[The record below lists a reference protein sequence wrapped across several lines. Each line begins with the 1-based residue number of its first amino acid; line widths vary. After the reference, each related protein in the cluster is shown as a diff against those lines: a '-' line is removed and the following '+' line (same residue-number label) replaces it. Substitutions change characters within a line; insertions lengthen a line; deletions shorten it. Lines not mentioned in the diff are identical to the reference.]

1 MKKNTNKKKSLK
13 KARGKPAMQQT
24 LKTAINC
31 SGITLH
37 SGENI
42 SITLHPAEPNTGI
55 VFRRSDI
62 AGGNVCIP
70 AHWSRISDTR
80 LCTALSDGTDVSIS
94 TVEHLMAALAGCSI
108 DNLLVEIKGGEIPAM
123 DGSAAP
129 FVFLI
134 ECAGIVEQD
143 VPRHAIRVLKSV
155 SVTQGSSF
163 ASLTPVVD
171 SLDVFSI
178 NMEIDFDSAAI
189 SRQNYLF
196 HFAGDAFKSEI
207 SRARTF
213 GFLHEVD
220 DLRDSGLALG
230 GSLDNAVVISGGQV
244 LNKDG
249 LRYKDEFVRHKVLD
263 SFGDLYLA
271 GSPLIGHFHGIRS
284 GHNLN
289 HSLLEALFSDDES
302 WCLCEISNDF
312 PPPDDM
318 AMPRGVRETALVAS
332 A

>member
-1 MKKNTNKKKSLK
+1 
-13 KARGKPAMQQT
+13 
-24 LKTAINC
+24 
-31 SGITLH
+31 
-37 SGENI
+37 
-42 SITLHPAEPNTGI
+42 
-55 VFRRSDI
+55 
-62 AGGNVCIP
+62 
-70 AHWSRISDTR
+70 
-80 LCTALSDGTDVSIS
+80 
-94 TVEHLMAALAGCSI
+94 MAALAGCSI

-244 LNKDG
+244 LNEDG